1 MKAHNNKLALSVCKS
16 CLLRHFESGEN
27 TCPTCEIV
35 IHQSHPSHYVSYDRT
50 MQALVYKLVPGLHEE
65 EIRRREQ
72 YHRLHGEES
81 TSNGNDSGHL
91 HKSESMAN
99 TADGDCHRTEE
110 HVILSTLCLRNALFH
125 RFWSCS
131 LATGL

>member
-1 MKAHNNKLALSVCKS
+1 
-16 CLLRHFESGEN
+16 
-27 TCPTCEIV
+27 
-35 IHQSHPSHYVSYDRT
+35 

-65 EIRRREQ
+65 EIHRREQ

-81 TSNGNDSGHL
+81 TTNDNDSGHM

-110 HVILSTLCLRNALFH
+110 HVISPTLCLRKCTFPQILVMLT
-125 RFWSCS
+125 SDGS
-131 LATGL
+131 LTQLRRHWYQ